1 LKQDDRYLTK
11 VERFIKEEEFILT
24 HTIDNDVTERA
35 LLYSLQVSIEISMDI
50 LAMKLRDMGLKV
62 DDDAT
67 NIEKIQSQGIITQG
81 EADFLKEL
89 NGVRNFIVHRY
100 NQVDMNIVKEALSKI
115 SDLKTIILKV
125 ADY

>member
-11 VERFIKEEEFILT
+11 VERFIKEEEFIMS
-24 HTIDNDVTERA
+24 HNIENDVTERA

-50 LAMKLRDMGLKV
+50 VAMKLRDMGLKV

-67 NIEKIQSQGIITQG
+67 NIEKIESQGIITQG
-81 EADFLKEL
+81 EADFLKEI

-100 NQVDMNIVKEALSKI
+100 NQVNMNIVNEALSKI
-115 SDLKTIILKV
+115 NDLKTITLKV

>member
-1 LKQDDRYLTK
+1 MKQDDRYLTK

-24 HTIDNDVTERA
+24 HTIEN
-35 LLYSLQVSIEISMDI
+35 
-50 LAMKLRDMGLKV
+50 AMKLRDMVLKV

-67 NIEKIQSQGIITQG
+67 NIDKIAGHGIITWEEG
-81 EADFLKEL
+81 DFLKEI

-100 NQVDMNIVKEALSKI
+100 NQVDMNIVNEALSKI
-115 SDLKTIILKV
+115 SDLKAITLKV

>member
-11 VERFIKEEEFILT
+11 FERFITEEEFIST
-24 HTIDNDVTERA
+24 HTIENNVTERA

-50 LAMKLRDMGLKV
+50 VAMKLRDMGLKV

-67 NIEKIQSQGIITQG
+67 NIEKIEDQGIITQG
-81 EADFLKEL
+81 EADFLKEI

-100 NQVDMNIVKEALSKI
+100 NQVDMNIVNEALSKI
-115 SDLKTIILKV
+115 GDLKTIILKV

>member
-1 LKQDDRYLTK
+1 MKQDDRYLTK
-11 VERFIKEEEFILT
+11 VERFIKEEEFIMS
-24 HTIDNDVTERA
+24 HTIENDVTERA

-50 LAMKLRDMGLKV
+50 VAMKLRDMGLKV

-67 NIEKIQSQGIITQG
+67 NIEKIEGQGIIIQE
-81 EADFLKEL
+81 EADFLKEI

-100 NQVDMNIVKEALSKI
+100 NQVNMTIVNEALSKI
-115 SDLKTIILKV
+115 NDLKAITLKV

>member
-11 VERFIKEEEFILT
+11 VERFIKEEEFIST
-24 HTIDNDVTERA
+24 HTIENDVTERA

-50 LAMKLRDMGLKV
+50 VAMKLRDMGLKV

-67 NIEKIQSQGIITQG
+67 NIEKIQGQGIITPQ
-81 EADFLKEL
+81 EADFLKEI

-100 NQVDMNIVKEALSKI
+100 NQVDMNIVNEALSKI
-115 SDLKTIILKV
+115 NDLKAIIIKV

>member
-1 LKQDDRYLTK
+1 MKQDDRYLTK

-24 HTIDNDVTERA
+24 HIIENDVTERA

-50 LAMKLRDMGLKV
+50 VAMKIRDMGLKV

-67 NIEKIQSQGIITQG
+67 NIDKIQDHRIITQG
-81 EADFLKEL
+81 EGDFLKEI

-100 NQVDMNIVKEALSKI
+100 NQVDMNIINEALSKI
-115 SDLKTIILKV
+115 SGLKAIMLKV

>member
-1 LKQDDRYLTK
+1 MKQDDRYLTK

-24 HTIDNDVTERA
+24 HTIENDVTERA

-50 LAMKLRDMGLKV
+50 VAMKLRDMGLKV

-67 NIEKIQSQGIITQG
+67 NIEKIQGQGIITPQ
-81 EADFLKEL
+81 EADFLKEI

-100 NQVDMNIVKEALSKI
+100 NQVDMNIVNEALSKI

>member
-11 VERFIKEEEFILT
+11 VERFIKEEEFIMS
-24 HTIDNDVTERA
+24 HTIENDVTERA

-50 LAMKLRDMGLKV
+50 VAMKLRDMGLKV

-67 NIEKIQSQGIITQG
+67 NIEKIERQGIITQG
-81 EADFLKEL
+81 EADFLKEI

-100 NQVDMNIVKEALSKI
+100 NQVNMNLVNEALSRI
-115 SDLKTIILKV
+115 NDLKTITLKV